1 MTKYKQQQQQK
12 KKKKKIGGKTK
23 TRLGREKTI
32 ADAAEKNRAVHRQ
45 WTIGGCN
52 SSTRV
57 DSLSITSSS
66 PCAEHKKKNCRH
78 WHASNDDGRHGPN
91 ETNKHN
97 ITNKCIYVYSIFII
111 YI

>member
-66 PCAEHKKKNCRH
+66 PCAEHKKKIVDIGTRPTTT
-78 WHASNDDGRHGPN
+78 DD
-91 ETNKHN
+91 TDQTKQTN
-97 ITNKCIYVYSIFII
+97 IT
-111 YI
+111 